1 VKMFTPFREG
11 TERPPELAPPLDALE
26 RFLARLFLRRYV
38 TWCARRRWFGHM
50 KGAARL
56 FREC

>member
-1 VKMFTPFREG
+1 MFTPFREG